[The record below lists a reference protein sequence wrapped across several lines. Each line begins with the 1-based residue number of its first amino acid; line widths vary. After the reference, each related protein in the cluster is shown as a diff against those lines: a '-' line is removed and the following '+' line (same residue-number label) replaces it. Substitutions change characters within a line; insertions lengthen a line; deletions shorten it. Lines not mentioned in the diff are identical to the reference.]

1 MKKTNT
7 RSASRKV
14 THINEGYSAKQR
26 KRGSSVRRRNSSSA
40 ERRTEIHRRS
50 SYEEQMLHASD
61 LEAVNTAPEVVDIQE
76 HVKKREKKEKQK
88 QKLKFSLEIGG
99 LDVPFLMLVI
109 MLSLVGLVMLFSASY
124 SAAYYKYGDSLYFIW
139 RQALYTIGG
148 FAVMILVA
156 NIPYQI
162 YHKLAFIALGVAF
175 VLLILVLLIG
185 DTYNNATRW
194 LNIAGISFQPSEIA
208 KAAVIIS
215 FSSLVIR
222 MGDRMKT
229 FVYGVIPFLA
239 ILLMMAALLMKQPH
253 LSATIII
260 CATGIVILFL
270 GGAHIGKLAVLGIIG
285 VAGALWLVLGMG
297 YGMDRINVWLDPT
310 IDPLGDGFQSLQSF
324 YAIGSGGLWGLG
336 LGQSRQKHLF
346 IPEPY
351 NDFIF
356 AIVCE
361 ELGFIGAVLIIILFA
376 ALVIRGYYIAL
387 RAKNLFGTLLAAGVI
402 TQIALQTFFNIG
414 VVTGLLPVTGAS
426 LPFFSSGG
434 TSTIILFAEM
444 GIVLSVSKQILAPA
458 RIQRE
463 QNKKQKERKS
473 LSEEIK
479 SIR

>member
-1 MKKTNT
+1 MKETNNE
-7 RSASRKV
+7 SRRV
-14 THINEGYSAKQR
+14 TDIQEGYNSSRRA
-26 KRGSSVRRRNSSSA
+26 RGSSMRRRAHSS
-40 ERRTEIHRRS
+40 TVHRSSRS
-50 SYEEQMLHASD
+50 SYDDKMVQTSQDTPVGTSNVIDISEHA
-61 LEAVNTAPEVVDIQE
+61 
-76 HVKKREKKEKQK
+76 KKREKKKK
-88 QKLKFSLEIGG
+88 VKISFNIGG
-99 LDVPFLMLVI
+99 LDVPFLMLII

-148 FAVMILVA
+148 FAVMIIIA
-156 NIPYQI
+156 NLPYQI
-162 YHKLAFIALGVAF
+162 YYNLAFPALGVAF

-194 LNIAGISFQPSEIA
+194 LDIGGISFQPSEIA
-208 KAAVIIS
+208 KIAVIIA
-215 FSSLVIR
+215 FSSLVVR

-229 FVYGVIPFLA
+229 FTYGIIPFLA

-270 GGAHIGKLAVLGIIG
+270 GGANIGKLAILGCIG

-297 YGMDRINVWLDPT
+297 YGMDRINVWLDPSL
-310 IDPLGDGFQSLQSF
+310 DPLGDGFQSLQSF
-324 YAIGSGGLWGLG
+324 YAIGSGGFWGLG

-387 RAKNLFGTLLAAGVI
+387 RAKDMFGTLLASGVI

-434 TSTIILFAEM
+434 TSTIMLFAEM
-444 GIVLSVSKQILAPA
+444 GIVLSVSKQIIAPA
-458 RIQRE
+458 RLQRE
-463 QNKKQKERKS
+463 QNKRNKKGKTAR
-473 LSEEIK
+473 EEIN
-479 SIR
+479 SIK